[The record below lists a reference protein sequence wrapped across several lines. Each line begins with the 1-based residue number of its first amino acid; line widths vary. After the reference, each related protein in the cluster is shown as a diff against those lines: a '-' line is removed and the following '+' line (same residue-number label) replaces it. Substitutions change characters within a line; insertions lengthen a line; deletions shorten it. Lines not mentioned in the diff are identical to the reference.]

1 MKRDHVETSLAML
14 LHTFAITNLEKSCN
28 SFGTE
33 AFEIEHRQKY
43 SLIVCNNK
51 YELFKTE
58 TEYCF
63 MWNAESLPRIIYDNL
78 NVP

>member
-33 AFEIEHRQKY
+33 TFEIEHSQKY

-58 TEYCF
+58 QNIVLCG
-63 MWNAESLPRIIYDNL
+63 ML
-78 NVP
+78 NRCQE